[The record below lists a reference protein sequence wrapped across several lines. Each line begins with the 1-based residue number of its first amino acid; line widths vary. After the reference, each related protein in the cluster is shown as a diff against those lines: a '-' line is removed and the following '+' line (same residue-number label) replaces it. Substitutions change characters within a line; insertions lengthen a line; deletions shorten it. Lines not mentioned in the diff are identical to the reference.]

1 MAAII
6 DFVVSRRV
14 VFRRTEAAVRVERC
28 ALLPEGP
35 AAAGLSANWHLDPEG
50 RLVCSWH
57 AARP

>member
-6 DFVVSRRV
+6 DFF
-14 VFRRTEAAVRVERC
+14 VFRRAESAVRMDRG

-50 RLVCSWH
+50 RLVCSWQ
-57 AARP
+57 AVRP